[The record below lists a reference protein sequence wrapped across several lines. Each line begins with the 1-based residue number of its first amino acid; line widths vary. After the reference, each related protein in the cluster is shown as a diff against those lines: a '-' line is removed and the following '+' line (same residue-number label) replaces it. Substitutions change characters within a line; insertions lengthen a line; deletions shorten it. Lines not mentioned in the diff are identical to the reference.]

1 MNRNTKSNLAI
12 ALGILTPLLA
22 SQALGGMNQRK
33 VLDKIREGKYWGSGQ
48 LSAVFSDVDDD
59 TSLLMLSV
67 DPTKELLVE
76 AHKKYPK
83 DKHIPRFEKIGTVD
97 KVRGESDLTDLPS
110 PIPFNVYKIEKLKY
124 ELEELYDDEN
134 EKWVN
139 TPEDDAF
146 MQAMNDL
153 MQAFPRQVFKT
164 SIPNSWPNVPK
175 SVLTSLKR
183 LVNIA
188 KSKKKYH
195 DFTWDL
201 AMMGKGSAGVNIR
214 KNLDGPY
221 KLIDLML
228 PKFGANKPL
237 TLEEIEMYHYSGPFE
252 YRPPK
257 QRKMS
262 EEEIKIVDMHRKRLG
277 LEPYAE
283 FEERMKPVYAK
294 KEEDRKKR
302 YAYLNK
308 LFDDAGIQSLRLG
321 DMYE

>member
-1 MNRNTKSNLAI
+1 MNRKTKANLAI
-12 ALGILTPLLA
+12 ALGILAPIIS
-22 SQALGGMNQRK
+22 SQSTGGMNKRK

-59 TSLLMLSV
+59 KSLLMLSI

-83 DKHIPRFEKIGTVD
+83 DKHIPRFEKLGTVD
-97 KVRGESDLTDLPS
+97 KVRWESDYTDLPS
-110 PIPFNVYKIEKLKY
+110 PIPYNVYKIEKLKY
-124 ELEELYDDEN
+124 ELEEMYDHEN

-153 MQAFPRQVFKT
+153 MLSFPRQVIKT

-183 LVNIA
+183 LVEIA

-201 AMMGKGSAGVNIR
+201 SMMGGGSAGVNIR

-221 KLIDLML
+221 KLIDLMM
-228 PKFGANKPL
+228 PKLGVNKPL
-237 TLEEIEMYHYSGPFE
+237 SLEEIEMYHWSGPFE
-252 YRPPK
+252 YTPRK

-262 EEEIKIVDMHRKRLG
+262 EDELKIVDMHRKRLG
-277 LEPYAE
+277 LPSLAE
-283 FEERMKPVYAK
+283 LEERMKPVYAK
-294 KEEDRKKR
+294 QDETKKKR

-308 LFDDAGIQSLRLG
+308 LFEDAGVQSLRLG
-321 DMYE
+321 DKK